1 MSWKELVLA
10 LTWKSYSIWSAES
23 LQWAAAFS
31 WPSIGVHPPA
41 EQMHIVTGFVTL
53 VHSYI
58 QVTARSIDYILFVRA
73 LGVSMW
79 KQSWLKCFN
88 LNIPLFFIRTNFKK
102 EIKKTLLTQTL
113 HHKMLKLLHK
123 IKNFFCLRQGTNLA
137 SLVQLLPSYFVT
149 IIWMLEEVNIYDLQ
163 GNTP

>member
-31 WPSIGVHPPA
+31 WPSVGAHPPV
-41 EQMHIVTGFVTL
+41 EQMYIATGFVTL

-79 KQSWLKCFN
+79 KQLVKVLQLKYPT
-88 LNIPLFFIRTNFKK
+88 ISYTNKLY
-102 EIKKTLLTQTL
+102 EGNKKTLLTQTL

-163 GNTP
+163 GNIP